1 MKLNKPLNVI
11 LGNQTRAEILRMFIK
26 YPGEFTGRHV
36 ARLCKL
42 PQATVQK
49 QLSVLVDN
57 DILISKRAG
66 RGKIFSLNMQN
77 ILYPA
82 LKDLYEAEDKVL
94 PRVENLISQA
104 IKRSSYLRDQLVHA
118 SIYGSVVKG
127 EETPESDID
136 LLLLFKEDFD
146 ERLVN
151 EKFEN
156 VNEQI
161 TTISGMSLHLY
172 AWGLNNFDKI
182 NKELLRDVEEA
193 SKLVYGKNLE
203 ELKKEWRNRQ
213 KRGAPA

>member
-1 MKLNKPLNVI
+1 MKLSKPLNVI
-11 LGNQTRAEILRMFIK
+11 LGNQIRVEILRTFIK

-49 QLSVLVDN
+49 QLRVLVDN
-57 DILISKRAG
+57 DILISKWAG
-66 RGKIFSLNMQN
+66 RSKIFSLNVQN

-82 LKDLYEAEDKVL
+82 LKDLYEAEGKVL
-94 PRVENLISQA
+94 IQIENLIKQA
-104 IKRSSYLRDQLVHA
+104 IKRSSYFRNQLAHA

-136 LLLLFKEDFD
+136 LFLLFKKDFD
-146 ERLVN
+146 EHLIS

-161 TTISGMSLHLY
+161 TTISGMGLHPYAQSLKKV
-172 AWGLNNFDKI
+172 GKI
-182 NKELLRDVEEA
+182 NKKLLRDVEKD
-193 SKLVYGKNLE
+193 SRLVYGKSIE
-203 ELKKEWRNRQ
+203 ELKKEW
-213 KRGAPA
+213 